1 MWTGNRKAAEL
12 AMLLA
17 LGAAGLT
24 ACGSGGDSTTT
35 PPRPAVSVA
44 TADRLAKLSDR
55 IATELDAGDLCHA
68 AHAADD
74 LRSAV
79 QESDLPASIR
89 PGVDD
94 VAGNLVDQVNC
105 PPPPPPPQPEKNKHE
120 GDQHQNKQGDAK
132 KPPSHDS
139 KLPPG
144 KAKLEGEPG

>member
-1 MWTGNRKAAEL
+1 MWTGNRKAAGL

-17 LGAAGLT
+17 LGALGLT
-24 ACGSGGDSTTT
+24 ACGSGTETTT
-35 PPRPAVSVA
+35 TAPPAVSA
-44 TADRLAKLSDR
+44 TTADRLAKLSDR
-55 IATELDAGDLCHA
+55 IASDLDGGDVCHA

-79 QESDLPASIR
+79 QQSDLPASIR

-105 PPPPPPPQPEKNKHE
+105 PPPPPPPEPEKKKHE
-120 GDQHQNKQGDAK
+120 GDKNESKNGDK
-132 KPPSHDS
+132 KPKPPGHGG

-144 KAKLEGEPG
+144 QAKLEGEQ